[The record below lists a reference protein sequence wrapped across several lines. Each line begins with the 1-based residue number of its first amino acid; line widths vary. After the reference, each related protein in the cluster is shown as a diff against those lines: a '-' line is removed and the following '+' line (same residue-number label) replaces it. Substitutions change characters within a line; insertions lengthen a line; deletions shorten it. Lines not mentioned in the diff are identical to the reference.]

1 MSSIKLFANWGC
13 GPALGVAAHL
23 LPKRNPNWPDETELK
38 TVHSGN
44 SLFLNLL
51 KIKIHQNQLTNLLYF
66 CRIRLFASSG
76 PDFQEGIPDL
86 PVRRIELALRQLNAE
101 AEA

>member
-1 MSSIKLFANWGC
+1 
-13 GPALGVAAHL
+13 
-23 LPKRNPNWPDETELK
+23 
-38 TVHSGN
+38 
-44 SLFLNLL
+44 
-51 KIKIHQNQLTNLLYF
+51 LTNLLYF

-76 PDFQEGIPDL
+76 IDFQEGVPDL